1 MARRERPR
9 DLDRPAGKP
18 QLVDVKVIG
27 EPDGPAGSHGSR
39 PIGIVQASV
48 TALLV
53 AALLTIVLTT
63 VLGGR
68 HRGAAAQPVSVRP
81 APANSTPAL
90 PSPANSTPALPS
102 PAEPTPPE
110 PAQTHPRPAS
120 RAAARDSGPLGVAAA
135 YGYPLR
141 CLSITIAP
149 GHRSYARA
157 DYNRVSAC
165 GRYDGTV
172 TAIFHRVDG
181 EWRPVLDATGY
192 ACPIASLSR
201 AVAAELDVCP

>member
-1 MARRERPR
+1 M
-9 DLDRPAGKP
+9 P
-18 QLVDVKVIG
+18 QLAEVDLIDEAEIRDRADDSSRIG
-27 EPDGPAGSHGSR
+27 L
-39 PIGIVQASV
+39 VQASV

-53 AALLTIVLTT
+53 AALLAIVLTT

-68 HRGAAAQPVSVRP
+68 HS
-81 APANSTPAL
+81 STPAERA
-90 PSPANSTPALPS
+90 PAKPTPAKPTPAQPS

-110 PAQTHPRPAS
+110 PASAPSLHAS
-120 RAAARDSGPLGVAAA
+120 PAAAREPGPAGVAAA

-141 CLSITIAP
+141 CLSVTIASAN
-149 GHRSYARA
+149 RAYARA

-172 TAIFHRVDG
+172 TAIFHRVGG

-192 ACPIASLSR
+192 SCPVASLSR
-201 AVAAELDVCP
+201 AVATELDVCP

>member
-1 MARRERPR
+1 MARRKRPR

-18 QLVDVKVIG
+18 QLVDVEVIG
-27 EPDGPAGSHGSR
+27 EPDARRGSR
-39 PIGIVQASV
+39 GSGPIGIVQASV

-53 AALLTIVLTT
+53 AALLTLVITT

-68 HRGAAAQPVSVRP
+68 HRGAAAKPLPPRPVPV
-81 APANSTPAL
+81 
-90 PSPANSTPALPS
+90 NSTPALPS

-110 PAQTHPRPAS
+110 PAQTPSRRAS
-120 RAAARDSGPLGVAAA
+120 PAAARDSGPAGVAAA
-135 YGYPLR
+135 YGYPLP
-141 CLSITIAP
+141 CLSVTIAP

-192 ACPIASLSR
+192 ACPIASMSR

>member
-1 MARRERPR
+1 MGRRERPR

-27 EPDGPAGSHGSR
+27 EPDARGRSQGSG

-53 AALLTIVLTT
+53 AALVTLVITT

-68 HRGAAAQPVSVRP
+68 HGTAARPLLLRPVPV
-81 APANSTPAL
+81 NST
-90 PSPANSTPALPS
+90 SALPS

-110 PAQTHPRPAS
+110 PAQTPSRRAS
-120 RAAARDSGPLGVAAA
+120 RAAAGDSGPVGVAAA

-141 CLSITIAP
+141 CLSVTIAP

-172 TAIFHRVDG
+172 TAIFHRVAG

-192 ACPIASLSR
+192 SCPIASLSR

>member
-1 MARRERPR
+1 MPHLGDVEVIDDPGVR
-9 DLDRPAGKP
+9 DGSHHSSG
-18 QLVDVKVIG
+18 I
-27 EPDGPAGSHGSR
+27 GPA
-39 PIGIVQASV
+39 QAGV

-53 AALLTIVLTT
+53 TALVVIVLTT

-68 HRGAAAQPVSVRP
+68 HHSTPAKP
-81 APANSTPAL
+81 APAKPAPAEPL
-90 PSPANSTPALPS
+90 PAQPS

-110 PAQTHPRPAS
+110 PVPAQSVHANP
-120 RAAARDSGPLGVAAA
+120 AAARESGPAGVAAA

-141 CLSITIAP
+141 CLSVTIASDN
-149 GHRSYARA
+149 RSYARA

-172 TAIFHRVDG
+172 TAIFHRVGG

-192 ACPIASLSR
+192 SCPVASLSR
-201 AVAAELDVCP
+201 AVATELDVCP

>member
-18 QLVDVKVIG
+18 QPVDVKVIG
-27 EPDGPAGSHGSR
+27 EPDARGGRLGSG

-53 AALLTIVLTT
+53 AALLTLVITT

-68 HRGAAAQPVSVRP
+68 HRGAAAKPLPPRPVPV
-81 APANSTPAL
+81 
-90 PSPANSTPALPS
+90 NSTPALPS

-110 PAQTHPRPAS
+110 PAQTPTRRVSP
-120 RAAARDSGPLGVAAA
+120 AAARDSGPLGVAAA

-141 CLSITIAP
+141 CLSVTVAP

-181 EWRPVLDATGY
+181 EWRPVLDVTGY
-192 ACPIASLSR
+192 SCPIASLSR